1 MAAEIEF
8 DDGQYAKSRQLIAPL
23 SQVMPE
29 QRTLQL
35 MLANIDSKQGQ
46 IDVALTRLNALAQR
60 FPRDV
65 VVWEQLLTTAY
76 QLPDTP
82 HKTLEILRYRA
93 ESQFWQ
99 GQMDQAIVSLERAV
113 KLSTDQAQKDQLQI
127 RIDEMRAD
135 RKIKV

>member
-1 MAAEIEF
+1 
-8 DDGQYAKSRQLIAPL
+8 
-23 SQVMPE
+23 
-29 QRTLQL
+29 
-35 MLANIDSKQGQ
+35 
-46 IDVALTRLNALAQR
+46 
-60 FPRDV
+60 
-65 VVWEQLLTTAY
+65 LTTAY